1 MTTPLKARLAPNK
14 LSKSSLL
21 EVFDE
26 EDASAAFDL
35 KKNPFFCQKS
45 IISEV
50 LFKYSLG
57 VLCKMIVF

>member
-35 KKNPFFCQKS
+35 KKNPFFLSK
-45 IISEV
+45 V
-50 LFKYSLG
+50 YN
-57 VLCKMIVF
+57 